1 MASALSLRP
10 IGCQSAQAH
19 LAALADGEL
28 RGDLLRAVSHHV
40 EACPA
45 CASEVETITSLGLE
59 LRRAM
64 AEPAGEPADLSGLAD
79 GVVSRIRAE
88 DHESWRGV
96 FERASDD
103 LHWVM
108 VGAGALAAAFVSALV
123 VSVVIQ
129 SALVYRDDS
138 LAGLLA
144 SLAAPP
150 GLGDTTV
157 PTAIES
163 IGRRANDDVHL
174 ASLAEVNGDGH
185 VLTLVPLPG
194 QDRAP
199 AIDKA
204 DAALLIG
211 AMRRMRFEQQD
222 RVMTDPGPRRFV
234 WLFSTTEVRGSKK
247 VL

>member
-1 MASALSLRP
+1 MASLSLGPLR
-10 IGCQSAQAH
+10 CQGVAAH
-19 LAALADGEL
+19 LPALADGEL
-28 RGDLLRAVSHHV
+28 RGTLLTAVSHHV
-40 EACPA
+40 DNCAA
-45 CASEVETITSLGLE
+45 CAAEVEAVASLGRH
-59 LRRAM
+59 LRQNM
-64 AEPAGEPADLSGLAD
+64 AEALVEPADLAGLAD

-88 DHESWRGV
+88 DHESWRGL
-96 FERASDD
+96 FARAADD

-108 VGAGALAAAFVSALV
+108 VGVGSLVAAFVSALI
-123 VSVVIQ
+123 VSVVVQ

-150 GLGDTTV
+150 GLGDTAM

-163 IGRRANDDVHL
+163 IGRRASDDVHL
-174 ASLAEVNGDGH
+174 ASLAEVNGEGH
-185 VLTLVPLPG
+185 VLTLVPLPDR
-194 QDRAP
+194 DRAP
-199 AIDKA
+199 SIDTA

-211 AMRRMRFEQQD
+211 AMRRMRFEQQE
-222 RVMTDPGPRRFV
+222 RAMTDPGPRRFV